1 MKDKKLEYIEI
12 LLKKRE
18 DVFLGGS
25 YSLII
30 HSILNTFDLIELID
44 FYLPLKDTKLKR
56 SIESNIYKRVLF
68 IQNPDNIYDILQL
81 RLKETDYFQR
91 QRIRKILMLLL
102 PLLTFRRRFFMIHT
116 DFQSAVSRLS
126 ASKFDTYLYHTI
138 IYNHFSVFSGLRCL
152 IE

>member
-44 FYLPLKDTKLKR
+44 FYLPLTDTKLKR
-56 SIESNIYKRVLF
+56 SIESNITSVFCLYK
-68 IQNPDNIYDILQL
+68 IQII
-81 RLKETDYFQR
+81 
-91 QRIRKILMLLL
+91 
-102 PLLTFRRRFFMIHT
+102 FMIYCKR
-116 DFQSAVSRLS
+116 D
-126 ASKFDTYLYHTI
+126 
-138 IYNHFSVFSGLRCL
+138 
-152 IE
+152 